1 MDIEEIALF
10 VEDNHDEICK
20 FVDKAFEE
28 KKSELKTKLINA
40 IHESIDTGM
49 VCYVQDK
56 ANPLKIYESGK
67 MSFDITVDD
76 FFKEQ
81 APIKMSRAFA
91 VETYGDII
99 SDDALSWGQ
108 EILETACI
116 RYLRMHFNITDK
128 NIEEVIEVC
137 SNFDYICFDSV
148 ARDFISS
155 AACAAEFVGISN
167 AKLCDLELGVWGL

>member
-1 MDIEEIALF
+1 MDIEEIALL

-40 IHESIDTGM
+40 IHESIDAGM
-49 VCYVQDK
+49 ARYIQDEV
-56 ANPLKIYESGK
+56 NPLKIDEDGK

-81 APIKMSRAFA
+81 APVKISRAFA

-99 SDDALSWGQ
+99 GEDVLSWGQ
-108 EILETACI
+108 EILEAACI
-116 RYLRMHFNITDK
+116 RYLRMHFDITDE
-128 NIEEVIEVC
+128 NIEEVVEVC
-137 SNFDYICFDSV
+137 SSFDYIRFDSV
-148 ARDFISS
+148 AGDFIS

-167 AKLCDLELGVWGL
+167 VKLCDLELGVSGL